1 MRRFFGGVSWTFWTK
16 LVRASCIASN
26 LTRVRAFERLLAGVS
41 FKYPSYG
48 LATSRKFSVGTW
60 SWGPPNFWV
69 SKRAQ
74 NEVKMMYIEFWTK
87 FIEKCALFIIFWS
100 VLGKNGNGLSCDTVF
115 GCQIDCKEYISS
127 TFENSRSATLSLRSL
142 FWLQCELNIHE
153 NLYMLGVCNYP

>member
-1 MRRFFGGVSWTFWTK
+1 MEFPFWTK
-16 LVRASCIASN
+16 KVRAPCIPSN
-26 LTRVRAFERLLAGVS
+26 LMRVRAFERLLTGVS

-100 VLGKNGNGLSCDTVF
+100 VLGKNGNGLSWEMVF
-115 GCQIDCKEYISS
+115 GYQMDCEEYLSNNH
-127 TFENSRSATLSLRSL
+127 ENSRSTTLSLRPL